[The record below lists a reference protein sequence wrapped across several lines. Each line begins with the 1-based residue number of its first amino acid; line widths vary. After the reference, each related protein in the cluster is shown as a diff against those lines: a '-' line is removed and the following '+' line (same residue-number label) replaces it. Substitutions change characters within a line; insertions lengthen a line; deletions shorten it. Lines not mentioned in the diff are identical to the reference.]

1 MTKKI
6 EVQEGGE
13 FPVDS
18 LDKQLLYEFKKNYTK
33 KDNQNLFFEIIE
45 SKHDDAR
52 DVCRLNPYVVG
63 LIKTSS
69 TIATINP
76 RHGPFDYRSIMRMWT
91 YVHFDNFA
99 NMKTS
104 QGFKSGGQ
112 INDLVKY
119 MLLMYRNHLADCIKR
134 KLPMKYLEEFGWEGS
149 MSGRLDQLLYHLQP
163 VKQKFPTHLDRLTAN
178 FVANQ
183 YLKCAWEKCNR
194 VLSTIDDGFEIA
206 DLLIIE
212 NEMEGIEGNLEFN
225 PFSVQQALDFAAGQ
239 NSVYSDTMRLAH
251 MINQSLIV
259 NDIGGNDFGFTFL
272 INYNDLF
279 EDYVF
284 KVTHN
289 KFYDYGTSKEAF
301 ELIAPSHG
309 GGLGGKNRSTFEPD
323 VIIGK
328 KTLNTNHYESLAVL
342 DAKNKVGDMVAYN
355 PDLFQ
360 IFTYGKLLNAKYAI
374 LVYPSEVNKIPEQFQ
389 FSLNKHRVLRWQNA
403 TLESKNPMICYLL
416 YLNVQSDD
424 QKGAIEYFQ
433 KQLELLLIE

>member
-1 MTKKI
+1 
-6 EVQEGGE
+6 
-13 FPVDS
+13 
-18 LDKQLLYEFKKNYTK
+18 
-33 KDNQNLFFEIIE
+33 
-45 SKHDDAR
+45 
-52 DVCRLNPYVVG
+52 
-63 LIKTSS
+63 
-69 TIATINP
+69 
-76 RHGPFDYRSIMRMWT
+76 
-91 YVHFDNFA
+91 
-99 NMKTS
+99 
-104 QGFKSGGQ
+104 
-112 INDLVKY
+112 
-119 MLLMYRNHLADCIKR
+119 
-134 KLPMKYLEEFGWEGS
+134 
-149 MSGRLDQLLYHLQP
+149 
-163 VKQKFPTHLDRLTAN
+163 QKFPMHLDRLTAN

-225 PFSVQQALDFAAGQ
+225 PFSVQQALDFAAGE

-251 MINQSLIV
+251 MINQSLIF

-289 KFYDYGTSKEAF
+289 KFYHYGTSKEAF

-328 KTLNTNHYESLAVL
+328 KTLSTNHYESLAVL

-374 LVYPSEVNKIPEQFQ
+374 LVYPSEVNKKPEQFQ
-389 FSLNKHRVLRWQNA
+389 FSLNKHKVLRWQNA
-403 TLESKNPMICYLL
+403 TLESKNPMICFLL
-416 YLNVQSDD
+416 
-424 QKGAIEYFQ
+424 
-433 KQLELLLIE
+433 